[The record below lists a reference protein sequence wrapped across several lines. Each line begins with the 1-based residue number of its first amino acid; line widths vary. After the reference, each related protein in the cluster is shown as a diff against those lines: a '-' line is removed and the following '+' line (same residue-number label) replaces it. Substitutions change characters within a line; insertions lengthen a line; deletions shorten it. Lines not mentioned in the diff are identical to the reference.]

1 MPRGKPRE
9 RVKSKVVLR
18 NSNFLQNQSEENRV
32 RRIKTT
38 HGNTIIVMPGVSP
51 HLVAALFP
59 SNWSHQSYFTLSG
72 RMKKGQGVVF
82 SAKTVDSKKRQFSI
96 QVRSIRPHYSTT
108 HEARMI
114 LKLKEHNFGVE
125 DVLGIV
131 DMNGGQRL
139 LVTRREE
146 NPVNGPFKEVKHAE
160 KRLKKLGILPED
172 LYEYGKQNFLF
183 VEGPNGKPRLILID
197 VEHYHSLDPNS
208 KLHSSRMLRK
218 KPQPS

>member
-59 SNWSHQSYFTLSG
+59 SNWSNKSYFTLSG

-96 QVRSIRPHYSTT
+96 QVRSIRPHYSTS
-108 HEARMI
+108 HEAIMLLN
-114 LKLKEHNFGVE
+114 LKDHMFGVE
-125 DVLGIV
+125 EVLGIV
-131 DMNGGQRL
+131 VVKGGQRL
-139 LVTRREE
+139 LVTKRVE
-146 NPVNGPFKEVKHAE
+146 NRVSGPFIEVKQAE
-160 KRLKKLGILPED
+160 KRLKGLGIMPED
-172 LYEYGKQNFLF
+172 LYEYGKHNFLF
-183 VEGPNGKPRLILID
+183 VKGPDGNPRLVLVD
-197 VEHYHSLDPNS
+197 VEHYHSVDPNS
-208 KLHSSRMLRK
+208 KLNSSRMLKK
-218 KPQPS
+218 KPRPS